1 MKTLKMISLAR
12 AAVVTLLA
20 ASLLAGAG
28 LVFAS
33 CGSEPATGTSSGVTS
48 PEPDNGG
55 TGAPQFSGVTLD
67 GEIVTLD
74 QFRGKPLLLVYM
86 TSG

>member
-1 MKTLKMISLAR
+1 LKKISLAR
-12 AAVVTLLA
+12 AVVAVLLVA
-20 ASLLAGAG
+20 VLLAGAG
-28 LVFAS
+28 SIIAFF
-33 CGSEPATGTSSGVTS
+33 GTEPATGTSSGGTS
-48 PEPDNGG
+48 PGSDTGG
-55 TGAPQFSGVTLD
+55 AGAPQFSGVTLD